1 MPPAPLSNNSVSLTC
16 LMRTLTFDHYPSE
29 KELYGIL
36 LKDEAFAEIWKR
48 IKPWGEE
55 EEVMV
60 EITIFDK
67 VNNKEQK
74 GYLSF
79 LYDEDFGKI
88 KNNQ

>member
-1 MPPAPLSNNSVSLTC
+1 
-16 LMRTLTFDHYPSE
+16 MRTLTFDHYPSE

-60 EITIFDK
+60 EITIEDK
-67 VNNKEQK
+67 TDNKSTK
-74 GYLSF
+74 GYLTF
-79 LYDEDFGKI
+79 IYEEDFGRKQ
-88 KNNQ
+88 K